1 MKQNL
6 ITLSFASFAH
16 DIGAHTR
23 ITLDV
28 SKVWHLEYVDADKA
42 TRSARREE
50 FILNFL
56 IGYGLASAKAT
67 KVVAQSREERSEADQ
82 KVYDAARAKFTYHV
96 VRPTAKAGDTGAKAG
111 KAGRTEKAGDP
122 LTVALE
128 AFAALSAAQ
137 RKAFLAVVAK

>member
-28 SKVWHLEYVDADKA
+28 SRVWHLEYVDADKA

-56 IGYGLASAKAT
+56 IGYGLTAAKAT
-67 KVVAQSREERSEADQ
+67 KVVAQSREERSEGDQ

-96 VRPTAKAGDTGAKAG
+96 VRPEKTAKAGDTGAKPKAG
-111 KAGRTEKAGDP
+111 KTEGD
-122 LTVALE
+122 LLVIALE

-137 RKAFLAVVAK
+137 KKAFMAVAK